1 MHARR
6 GSNCRI
12 VVPKDDDDVSVD
24 VIDGTTPTMQTEVP
38 VRGDMCVRVEETR
51 NVNETT
57 MPRRR
62 RGRGRGNTELTIDA
76 RYQYRST
83 SGTFTVDEFR
93 LNKHGLGVS
102 TQNLSELAGEGG
114 DSRSAADATDGNA
127 QTSREGTVMD
137 LEGGETS
144 LATDE
149 FILGVEDLDIVG
161 VIGTG
166 SGGVVRLAKHK
177 QTDEALAVKNI
188 TISLGR
194 DDDARK
200 RIITELRTLHKS
212 SCDYIVRSRGAYFDK
227 GSVSLVMEY
236 MDGGTMS
243 DATQY
248 LGKWDEQSLAAVSA
262 MLADGL
268 HYLHSNLSVVHRDIK
283 PLNVLLNLRGEA
295 KLSDFGVS
303 GHLVDASKCHSW
315 VGTVTYMSPE
325 RIQGHPYE
333 YTADVWS
340 FALTIVECALGR
352 FPYNPPDQARHFSF
366 WDLLDIVV
374 KEPVPTVRPELDVSD
389 EFDNFVT
396 LGLNKDPRG
405 RMLARNMIAHPWIY
419 GRNRAEDKRLV
430 ASVVARAI
438 EARSRAW
445 ANRNTDAPTTG

>member
-1 MHARR
+1 M
-6 GSNCRI
+6 
-12 VVPKDDDDVSVD
+12 
-24 VIDGTTPTMQTEVP
+24 
-38 VRGDMCVRVEETR
+38 
-51 NVNETT
+51 
-57 MPRRR
+57 
-62 RGRGRGNTELTIDA
+62 
-76 RYQYRST
+76 
-83 SGTFTVDEFR
+83 DEFR

-102 TQNLSELAGEGG
+102 TQNLSELAGEG
-114 DSRSAADATDGNA
+114 DSRSATDATDGNGL
-127 QTSREGTVMD
+127 TSREGSAAD
-137 LEGGETS
+137 LDGGEPS
-144 LATDE
+144 MTDE

-188 TISLGR
+188 AISLGR

-227 GSVSLVMEY
+227 GSVSLMMEY

-248 LGKWDEQSLAAVSA
+248 LGKWEEESLAAVSA

-333 YTADVWS
+333 YTADV
-340 FALTIVECALGR
+340 
-352 FPYNPPDQARHFSF
+352 
-366 WDLLDIVV
+366 
-374 KEPVPTVRPELDVSD
+374 
-389 EFDNFVT
+389 
-396 LGLNKDPRG
+396 
-405 RMLARNMIAHPWIY
+405 
-419 GRNRAEDKRLV
+419 
-430 ASVVARAI
+430 
-438 EARSRAW
+438 
-445 ANRNTDAPTTG
+445 